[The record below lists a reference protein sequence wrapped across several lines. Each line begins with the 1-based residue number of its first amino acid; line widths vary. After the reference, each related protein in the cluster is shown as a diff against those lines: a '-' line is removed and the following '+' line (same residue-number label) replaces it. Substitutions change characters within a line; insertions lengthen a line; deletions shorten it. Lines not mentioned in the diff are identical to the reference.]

1 MWNILPNT
9 VVTVS
14 TNSLMLFYL
23 NKSNSGN
30 DMIWFLIIVFWS
42 HRVQTLLVLY
52 AALGFSCSTKCPL
65 PRKYQ
70 LQLFPPQLGGSLGSP
85 QSIS

>member
-30 DMIWFLIIVFWS
+30 DMIWFLIIVFLEPP
-42 HRVQTLLVLY
+42 HTK
-52 AALGFSCSTKCPL
+52 AACPVCSSV
-65 PRKYQ
+65 
-70 LQLFPPQLGGSLGSP
+70 GSD
-85 QSIS
+85 